1 MRSSILLTRRLALL
15 GVAALGLLALL
26 LAPPAG
32 AKKEKKK
39 ASFTVGQIAYKKL
52 TEVQELMGADNFV
65 EAKQV
70 LDELAEKKLND
81 HERALV
87 FQTRAYILSNQERY
101 DGAID
106 NFEKCLALE
115 ALPPGAQL
123 GTRYNLAQLY
133 MMEERY
139 EDGARE
145 LERWFEEAENPGA
158 SAYYTLATAY
168 ALDDRYDK
176 ALRPAETAVSKSDQP
191 KEAWLQLLL
200 TLYFEKKS
208 YKKLASV
215 LEQLVW
221 RFPKRSYWLQL
232 AAIYGEL
239 GRDQKSLA
247 VLELAYQQEM
257 LTTDSELRRLA
268 QMYLYHELPYR
279 AARVMEE
286 ALDEGLVKSDARG
299 WELLANSWVQARE
312 YEKSIPA
319 LQRAAELADTGELYM
334 RLGQIHL
341 ERQNWAQ
348 AEKALTQALGQGKL
362 EKRGKTWVLLG
373 VTRYS
378 AGKPGPALEA
388 FGKARDYESTRRS
401 ATQWITHLERERARV
416 EADAGSD
423 EDGEGAP
430 TPATGP
436 AKPGSEEAAAE
447 SVPEA
452 ATGESGTS

>member
-1 MRSSILLTRRLALL
+1 MRSDSLRTRRQRPLR
-15 GVAALGLLALL
+15 VAVLSLVALL

-32 AKKEKKK
+32 AEKEKKN
-39 ASFTVGQIAYKKL
+39 FTVGEIAYKKL
-52 TEVQELMGADNFV
+52 TEVQELMGADDFV
-65 EAKQV
+65 EAKKV
-70 LDELAEKKLND
+70 LDELATKKLND
-81 HERALV
+81 HEQALV

-101 DGAID
+101 SGAID

-123 GTRYNLAQLY
+123 STRYNLAQLY
-133 MMEERY
+133 MMKERY
-139 EDGARE
+139 KDGARE
-145 LERWFEEAENPGA
+145 LEKWFEKAENPGA

-176 ALRPAETAVSKSDQP
+176 ALGPAETAVSKSDKP

-247 VLELAYQQEM
+247 VLELTYQQGM

-286 ALDEGLVKSDARG
+286 GLDDGLVTSDAGG

-319 LQRAAELADTGELYM
+319 LRRAAELSDTGDLYM

-348 AEKALTQALGQGKL
+348 AEKALTRALGHGTL

-378 AGKPGPALEA
+378 ADKPGPALEA
-388 FGKARDYESTRRS
+388 FGKARDYESTRKS
-401 ATQWITHLERERARV
+401 ATQWITHLERERARA
-416 EADAGSD
+416 EADAGSH
-423 EDGEGAP
+423 EDRQVAP
-430 TPATGP
+430 TPAS
-436 AKPGSEEAAAE
+436 AEPGSEEAAAE
-447 SVPEA
+447 SEPET